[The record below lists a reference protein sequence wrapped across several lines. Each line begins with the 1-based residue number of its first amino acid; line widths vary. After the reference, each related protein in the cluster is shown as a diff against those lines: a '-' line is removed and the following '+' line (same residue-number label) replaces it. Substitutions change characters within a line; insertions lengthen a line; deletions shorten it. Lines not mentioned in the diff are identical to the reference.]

1 MNQNERR
8 RNNLSRLKMN
18 KEGESKEPSLFDQ
31 MNEYLKKEAP
41 KEIEDP
47 TVEGIAE
54 RMGIPGDVL
63 NHWLNNDKQFREEI
77 TRLKEFQEKD
87 PYKEGTEFDYFIHA
101 SGVQFILDE
110 TKRRYSV

>member
-1 MNQNERR
+1 M
-8 RNNLSRLKMN
+8 
-18 KEGESKEPSLFDQ
+18 KEGEPSLFDQ

-41 KEIEDP
+41 KDIENP

-63 NHWLNNDKQFREEI
+63 KTWLASDKQFIEEM
-77 TRLKEFQEKD
+77 TRLKDFQVTDPFKD
-87 PYKEGTEFDYFIHA
+87 GTEFDYFIHA

-110 TKRRYSV
+110 TKKRYTV

>member
-1 MNQNERR
+1 MKER
-8 RNNLSRLKMN
+8 
-18 KEGESKEPSLFDQ
+18 EQPEPTLFEL

-41 KEIEDP
+41 KDIENP

-63 NHWLNNDKQFREEI
+63 NIWLADDKQFREEM

-87 PYKEGTEFDYFIHA
+87 PYKDGTEFDYFIHS

-110 TKRRYSV
+110 TKKRY

>member
-1 MNQNERR
+1 M
-8 RNNLSRLKMN
+8 
-18 KEGESKEPSLFDQ
+18 KEGEPKPEPTLFEQ

-41 KEIEDP
+41 KDIENP

-63 NHWLNNDKQFREEI
+63 NIWLAEDKQFREEM
-77 TRLKEFQEKD
+77 TRLKEFQINDPLKD
-87 PYKEGTEFDYFIHA
+87 NTEFDYFIHA

-110 TKRRYSV
+110 TKKRYTV

>member
-1 MNQNERR
+1 M
-8 RNNLSRLKMN
+8 
-18 KEGESKEPSLFDQ
+18 KEGEPREPTIFDE
-31 MNEYLKKEAP
+31 MNEYLRKEAP
-41 KEIEDP
+41 KDIENP

-63 NHWLNNDKQFREEI
+63 NHWLNNDKQFREEL

-87 PYKEGTEFDYFIHA
+87 PYKDGTEFDYFIHS

-110 TKRRYSV
+110 TKNRYSI